1 MMKCQYLY
9 GQAVLKRLN
18 IDLYVFAENLR
29 SLINC
34 AWEHHIVFIYAL
46 SPGLD
51 MVFSSSKEVDI
62 LKKKIKQVWCMVWY
76 IALVDLEF

>member
-1 MMKCQYLY
+1 M
-9 GQAVLKRLN
+9 GN
-18 IDLYVFAENLR
+18 IFFKDNLR

-34 AWEHHIVFIYAL
+34 AKEQNVVFIYAL

-62 LKKKIKQVWCMVWY
+62 LKNKIKQVCDHYLATSCMVSQLSSRHVY
-76 IALVDLEF
+76 IHYIPRLY